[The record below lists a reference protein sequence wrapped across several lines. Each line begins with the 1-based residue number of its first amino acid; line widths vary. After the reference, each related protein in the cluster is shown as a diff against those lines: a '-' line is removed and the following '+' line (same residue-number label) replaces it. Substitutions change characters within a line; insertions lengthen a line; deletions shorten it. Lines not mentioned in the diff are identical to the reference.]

1 MSSASLTPITAN
13 LPLDRGSRR
22 RLENLVRKAQAHN
35 HVLTF
40 EMILRRVDSI
50 PPELLSMILARLVDL
65 GLAERIIRVESP
77 TTKVGL
83 GDYLSLDQI
92 PPTIHDESTGHEI
105 IVTPDDLRIIY
116 KF

>member
-1 MSSASLTPITAN
+1 MSSVSLTPITAN
-13 LPLDRGSRR
+13 LPLDRRSRR
-22 RLENLVRKAQAHN
+22 RLENLVRKAQAEKHL
-35 HVLTF
+35 LTF

-77 TTKVGL
+77 ATKVGL
-83 GDYLSLDQI
+83 GDFLSLDQV
-92 PPTIHDESTGHEI
+92 PRTIHDHSTGSELT
-105 IVTPDDLRIIY
+105 VTPDDLRVIY